1 MVPANRKRT
10 ALIVDD
16 DLGFIFWLGEIFGEA
31 GWNIVPALN
40 CRQAVSLAVMLDS
53 HIDLIVVNPALDGIE
68 EMVQTLSRVHR
79 PKVVV
84 IRDPNVEADIPCDA
98 TIDRPDESTSFS
110 RAEWAERVRK
120 LLKELMVVR

>member
-1 MVPANRKRT
+1 MTPFPRKPT

-16 DLGFIFWLGEIFGEA
+16 DLELTFSFVELFAKA

-40 CRQAVSLAVMLDS
+40 CRQAVSLAVMWDS
-53 HIDLIVVNPALDGIE
+53 HIDLIVVNPALRGIV
-68 EMVQTLSRVHR
+68 EMVQTLSRLHR
-79 PKVVV
+79 PKVVT
-84 IRDPNVEADIPCDA
+84 IRDPDVEPGIPFDA

-120 LLKELMVVR
+120 LLKELIQ